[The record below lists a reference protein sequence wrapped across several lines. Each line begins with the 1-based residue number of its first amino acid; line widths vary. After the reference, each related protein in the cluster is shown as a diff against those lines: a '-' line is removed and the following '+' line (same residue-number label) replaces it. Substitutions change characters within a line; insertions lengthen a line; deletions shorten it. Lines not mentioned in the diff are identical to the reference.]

1 MKHTDPLEVKAGR
14 VGTHRTEAVRGNS
27 GTELALPHRTEHVRS
42 KWRKTSSRKT
52 KDKGSVD
59 RGTQTSTQPQEDT
72 SPALSI
78 TCKTNQPIFLS
89 LPVQPSA
96 VQIQTAT
103 AAPTAEPPRWLP
115 PVPKGHYRAGH
126 HFQVPPRQKTNY
138 YMPPKSCTWYTGYL
152 QHFSGG

>member
-1 MKHTDPLEVKAGR
+1 MKHTDPPEVKAGR

-27 GTELALPHRTEHVRS
+27 RTELALPHRTEHLRR

-52 KDKGSVD
+52 EDKGSVD

-103 AAPTAEPPRWLP
+103 AAPTEPPRWLP

-138 YMPPKSCTWYTGYL
+138 YMLPKSCTWYMGYL